1 METEKFEE
9 ILIPNLMAVEV
20 MKAYLVLK
28 LIRNQVSHAGGG
40 DGYED
45 DIYAKKLYENK
56 YNIKMDTFEDVKALL
71 QKGIEISKTAIEYV
85 KQHIEIDK

>member
-1 METEKFEE
+1 MSADVLKYYF
-9 ILIPNLMAVEV
+9 
-20 MKAYLVLK
+20 VLK

-45 DIYAKKLYENK
+45 DIYAQKLYENK

-85 KQHIEIDK
+85 KQHAEINE